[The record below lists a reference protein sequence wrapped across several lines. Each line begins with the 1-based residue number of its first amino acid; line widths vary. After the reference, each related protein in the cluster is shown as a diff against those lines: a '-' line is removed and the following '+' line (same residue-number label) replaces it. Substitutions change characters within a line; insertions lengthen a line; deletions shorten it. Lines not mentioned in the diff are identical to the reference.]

1 MSGPKASPSWRKHLV
16 STWFEFDPRALGIF
30 RIGFATLLLWDLLR
44 RVPDISVWYS
54 NQGLLPNHTQLWR
67 PAAEY
72 IFSVF
77 FLASHTWEAALGFLL
92 CGLIYLCLLVGW
104 KTKLFQVLSLVA
116 VVSLHSR
123 AVILE
128 NGGDVVMNLLALW
141 SAFLPLGKRFSVD
154 ALLASLRQTREFRA
168 EELGSHRERDEGLDA
183 PVRSVAVFAI
193 LLQLAVI
200 YFFNTVH
207 KNGTAWKDGSVVH
220 WVLYQDR
227 IVTWL
232 GSLVREDF
240 PVLLSKLFTRA
251 TLFAEGAAAVLI
263 LSPLGRRELRRIAIL
278 TLPAMHVGFSLFLNV
293 GLFTPVM
300 CAFFPLLL
308 SAEDFEALGAFWK
321 KRKKERTI
329 YFDASCGICFQTM
342 RVLARMDRF
351 ERLRFVPNTEIE
363 KLPKGV
369 SPELVERTIVVEEP
383 DGKLLTR
390 AEAFAAIFRSLPG
403 GALVWI
409 PLALPGIRSLAGWI
423 YDRVAQNR
431 QRISLSLGLAACG
444 LPSSPPPPSDRE
456 SAEIPLLERLRRTR
470 VGLREGLVVLFM
482 LAATSQVLI
491 ENRAVPR
498 WMKFRQPELFR
509 AMIQYGRF
517 YQGWSMFAPNPPQ
530 RNGLVVV
537 EARTVDGRRI
547 DPLNYAATGWKGEPW
562 EASPGRLGQDQFW
575 CDYIARIERNSHMH
589 HILENWIRQHH
600 RRTGREE
607 DRIVAFDA
615 YWVEHATPPPGS
627 GGGLGPVT
635 RRKFL
640 SWSDGSHP
648 GVVKR

>member
-1 MSGPKASPSWRKHLV
+1 MNQSTAKPRWRESLV
-16 STWFEFDPRALGIF
+16 SAWFEFDPRALAIF
-30 RIGFATLLLWDLLR
+30 RIGFSTLLLWDLLR

-72 IFSVF
+72 IFSLF
-77 FLASHTWEAALGFLL
+77 FLASHTWEAALGFVL
-92 CGLIYLCLLVGW
+92 CGLIYLGLLVGW
-104 KTKLFQVLSLVA
+104 RTKLFQVLALVA

-141 SAFLPLGKRFSVD
+141 TAFLPLGRRYSVD
-154 ALLASLRQTREFRA
+154 AVLASMRRTREIRA
-168 EELGSHRERDEGLDA
+168 EELGSHRERDGDPNA
-183 PVRSVAVFAI
+183 PVRSIAVFAI

-207 KNGTAWKDGSVVH
+207 KGGSAWREGSVVH

-232 GSLVREDF
+232 GALLREDF
-240 PVLLSKLFTRA
+240 PLGLSKLFTRA
-251 TLFAEGAAAVLI
+251 TLFAEGAAAALI
-263 LSPLGRRELRRIAIL
+263 LSPFGRIQARRIAIL
-278 TLPAMHVGFSLFLNV
+278 ALPAMHIGFSLFLNV

-300 CAFFPLLL
+300 CSFFLLLL
-308 SAEDFEALGAFWK
+308 SAEDFEALGRWWK
-321 KRKKERTI
+321 KRKEERAV

-351 ERLRFVPNTEIE
+351 ERLRFIPNSDGA
-363 KLPKGV
+363 KLPEGV
-369 SPELVERTIVVEEP
+369 TPELVERTIVVEEA
-383 DGKLLTR
+383 GGGLLYR

-403 GALVWI
+403 GALVAI
-409 PLALPGIRSLAGWI
+409 PLSIPGLRTLADKI
-423 YDRVAQNR
+423 YDHVARNR
-431 QRISLSLGLAACG
+431 QRISQSLGLAACG
-444 LPSSPPPPSDRE
+444 LPSTSLPAAAEPEPP
-456 SAEIPLLERLRRTR
+456 PLLEKVRYLQW
-470 VGLREGLVVLFM
+470 GLREGLVVLFM

-498 WMKFRQPELFR
+498 WMKVPQPELFK
-509 AMIQYGRF
+509 AMVQYGRF

-537 EARTVDGRRI
+537 DAETVDGRKI
-547 DPLNYAATGWKGEPW
+547 DPLNYAATGWTGEPW
-562 EASPGRLGQDQFW
+562 DSSPGRIGQDQFW
-575 CDYIARIERNSHMH
+575 CDYIARIEGSPHMH
-589 HILENWIRQHH
+589 HILEDWIRRHH
-600 RRTGREE
+600 RRTGRPE
-607 DRIVAFDA
+607 DEIVAFDA
-615 YWVEHATPPPGS
+615 YWVEHATPPPGAKE
-627 GGGLGPVT
+627 GLGPVT
-635 RRKFL
+635 KRKFL
-640 SWSDGSHP
+640 SWEAQSRP